1 MKYIKILFLLSLIW
15 ANFGPKIGSHPIFQ
29 MANASNFNAIYDF
42 RLKLD
47 EAVPFRVYSFNHPNR
62 IVLELHTSA
71 IKGLENLEVTSSP
84 FWRNKIFERFRW
96 VVNYF
101 YRISQTSKSPKSNHG
116 PT

>member
-1 MKYIKILFLLSLIW
+1 MKYINILFLLSLIW

-47 EAVPFRVYSFNHPNR
+47 AAVPFRVYSFNHPNR

-71 IKGLENLEVTSSP
+71 IKGLENLEITRSP
-84 FWRNKIFERFRW
+84 LLGEIKFSKGLDGWST
-96 VVNYF
+96 
-101 YRISQTSKSPKSNHG
+101 ISIELAT
-116 PT
+116 

>member
-62 IVLELHTSA
+62 IVLELHTST
-71 IKGLENLEVTSSP
+71 ITGLENLEVTSSP
-84 FWRNKIFERFRW
+84 L
-96 VVNYF
+96 
-101 YRISQTSKSPKSNHG
+101 
-116 PT
+116 